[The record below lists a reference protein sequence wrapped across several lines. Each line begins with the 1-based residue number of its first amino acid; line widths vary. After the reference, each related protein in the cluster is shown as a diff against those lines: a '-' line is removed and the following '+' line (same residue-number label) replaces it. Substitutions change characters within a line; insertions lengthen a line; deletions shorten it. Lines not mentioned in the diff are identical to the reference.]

1 MAIGINA
8 RLKIKEGMNEEFEGI
23 FLKLQAAVAEKEPG
37 NNFYALHK
45 SADDPQTYVVLEQYS
60 DEDALKAHGG
70 SDHFRSLGREMGK
83 CMDGGPQ
90 LEQMQ
95 AV

>member
-1 MAIGINA
+1 MAIGIVA

-23 FLKLQAAVAEKEPG
+23 FLKLQAAVQENEPAC
-37 NNFYALHK
+37 NFYALHK
-45 SADDPQTYVVLEQYS
+45 SADDPQTYVVLEQYA

-70 SDHFRSLGREMGK
+70 SDHFRSLGREMGS
-83 CMDGGPQ
+83 CMDGRPE

>member
-1 MAIGINA
+1 MAIGIIA

-23 FLKLQAAVAEKEPG
+23 FLKLQAAVAANESG

-45 SADDPQTYVVLEQYS
+45 SADDPQTYVVLEQYA
-60 DEDALKAHGG
+60 DEESLKAHGA
-70 SDHFRSLGREMGK
+70 SDHFRSLGREMGA
-83 CMDGGPQ
+83 CMDGRPD